1 MQSYESQKCLLSETN
16 SAQGDQET
24 HKAAHQRHG
33 QSSTPEDR
41 SYLMDKTMCDGR
53 RNIYD
58 SESENRLTKRS
69 YLLEVERT
77 TKRQIR
83 QNLGEHQVS
92 LTTKNKILLR
102 YPLPDSNTEF
112 AKTSTMKTS
121 RGYAWQYTWGCL
133 NRHRP
138 RGWKWIWSCIISCDL
153 YKK

>member
-1 MQSYESQKCLLSETN
+1 MQLKQCLESPLSATS
-16 SAQGDQET
+16 SAQVNQKAYKAPDQ
-24 HKAAHQRHG
+24 KHG

-41 SYLMDKTMCDGR
+41 SYLMIKTMCDGR

-112 AKTSTMKTS
+112 TKTSTAKTS
-121 RGYAWQYTWGCL
+121 
-133 NRHRP
+133 
-138 RGWKWIWSCIISCDL
+138 
-153 YKK
+153 

>member
-1 MQSYESQKCLLSETN
+1 MQSYESQKCLLYETN
-16 SAQGDQET
+16 SAQGDQEI

-69 YLLEVERT
+69 YQLEEEWT

-83 QNLGEHQVS
+83 QKLERHQVS

-102 YPLPDSNTEF
+102 YPLPDSNNEF
-112 AKTSTMKTS
+112 AETCMTIHMRLFKSASATRMEM
-121 RGYAWQYTWGCL
+121 
-133 NRHRP
+133 
-138 RGWKWIWSCIISCDL
+138 DL
-153 YKK
+153 ELYYQLRLI